1 MDAMEASARD
11 QLEKWSEKLGGGRS
25 ISSHSIWP
33 RRLVAF
39 CIEMNVKPLDLVR
52 VARQRNDLGQLEA
65 LEDVWRAFRKKN
77 SRLKPSSIAFAGKV
91 VQSWLRHCG
100 IEVPRGLFRVP
111 GAGDRHEESALSKEQ
126 LHQVI
131 QQANIRERV
140 AIALMAFSGVRPGVL
155 GNFDGSDGLCVKD
168 FPDLLI
174 KDGVASFKQTP
185 AFVVVRG
192 SLNKAGQEYVT
203 LLSEEGCDYVTA
215 YLNSRMNPGADWKK
229 GEKLRPESALL
240 TPDRAKLNH
249 ICATNIGDLVRAAL
263 RRAGLKDR
271 PYVLRTTWAT
281 RWYTAQMEVGVDAD
295 VRAFLMGHQGTMSQ
309 RYATRPGFRSSPDL
323 LRLMREQYVKVE
335 PYLSTTPTSA
345 LSRVIEKERTMWAEK
360 GTTVEDRLAVL
371 EQQLAEV
378 TKENQALRSQ
388 QPSPHVSSRASQRL
402 ASEAEIPGLLE
413 EGWMV
418 GQKVGDRFAV
428 SAPETPSPN

>member
-126 LHQVI
+126 LHQAI

-192 SLNKAGQEYVT
+192 SLNKAG
-203 LLSEEGCDYVTA
+203 
-215 YLNSRMNPGADWKK
+215 
-229 GEKLRPESALL
+229 
-240 TPDRAKLNH
+240 
-249 ICATNIGDLVRAAL
+249 
-263 RRAGLKDR
+263 
-271 PYVLRTTWAT
+271 
-281 RWYTAQMEVGVDAD
+281 
-295 VRAFLMGHQGTMSQ
+295 
-309 RYATRPGFRSSPDL
+309 
-323 LRLMREQYVKVE
+323 
-335 PYLSTTPTSA
+335 
-345 LSRVIEKERTMWAEK
+345 
-360 GTTVEDRLAVL
+360 
-371 EQQLAEV
+371 
-378 TKENQALRSQ
+378 
-388 QPSPHVSSRASQRL
+388 
-402 ASEAEIPGLLE
+402 
-413 EGWMV
+413 
-418 GQKVGDRFAV
+418 
-428 SAPETPSPN
+428 